1 MKEIIL
7 DLFTKLLNIILQSG
21 PTLLAIVLGTM
32 IVSRVGKYLIEK
44 IIRKAI
50 KGEPELDPES
60 EVKREN
66 TLIAILDG
74 TFKIV
79 LWISVILITLS
90 EFGVNIGP
98 LIAGAGVVGIAV
110 GFGGQYLIKD
120 IITGIFILLENQYR
134 IGDSVDINGIIGKVE
149 GISLRKTMIRDVE
162 GVLHHIPHGEVKMV
176 SNKSKGFSS
185 INLMVGISYTDNIDK
200 AATIINKIGEDMLA
214 DSKWGELLK
223 EAPHFVR
230 VQDLSDHSV
239 VLKVSGDTHPGK
251 QFNLSG
257 ELRKRIKEEF
267 EKKGINIPYPQMVVH
282 SK

>member
-1 MKEIIL
+1 M
-7 DLFTKLLNIILQSG
+7 S
-21 PTLLAIVLGTM
+21 
-32 IVSRVGKYLIEK
+32 KYK
-44 IIRKAI
+44 QIRHI
-50 KGEPELDPES
+50 
-60 EVKREN
+60 
-66 TLIAILDG
+66 
-74 TFKIV
+74 
-79 LWISVILITLS
+79 
-90 EFGVNIGP
+90 
-98 LIAGAGVVGIAV
+98 
-110 GFGGQYLIKD
+110 